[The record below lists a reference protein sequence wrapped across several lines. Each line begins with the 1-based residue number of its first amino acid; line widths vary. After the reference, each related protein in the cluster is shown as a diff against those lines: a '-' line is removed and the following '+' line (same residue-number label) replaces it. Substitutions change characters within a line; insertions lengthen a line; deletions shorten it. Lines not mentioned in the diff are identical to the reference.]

1 MKRWIL
7 RSLLGLVLAA
17 LFVGVWKWEEINRLL
32 AVNSLFSEEKI
43 VGNFSDMQGAFL
55 TRTLS
60 RGDAPTS
67 PLPVGDTF
75 TLPIEVEKWIAER
88 DVTALVILKD
98 GELVFEEYFLG
109 TTPDDLRMGWSV
121 SKSFLSALFG
131 ILVAEG
137 TIPDLDAAV
146 TQYVPELAD
155 GAYARA
161 SIRDVLQ
168 MSSGI
173 VFDENYLDQRS
184 DINRMGRVLALGGSM
199 DGFATA
205 LTETFAEPGTDW
217 QYVSIDTHVIAMV
230 ARAATG
236 RTLSELMEEKLIA
249 PLGFEAAPYYITDGY
264 GVAFAL
270 GGMNARTRDYAR
282 FGQMIAQGGAWQGEQ
297 IVPEDWIAESTVPSA
312 PTDPDQTGYG
322 YQWWIPLDG
331 EPGQF
336 MARGIYGQYVWIDRV
351 RNVVIAT
358 NAADRAFREPGVARQ
373 NEDIFRLIA
382 RSL

>member
-60 RGDAPTS
+60 RGDAPAS

-173 VFDENYLDQRS
+173 VFDEDYLDQRS

-336 MARGIYGQYVWIDRV
+336 MARGIYGQYVWIDRL

>member
-7 RSLLGLVLAA
+7 RTLLGLVLAA
-17 LFVGVWKWEEINRLL
+17 LFVGIWKWEEINRLL

-55 TRTLS
+55 TRTLT
-60 RGDAPTS
+60 RGDGTVS
-67 PLPVGDTF
+67 PLPVGPDF
-75 TLPIEVEKWIAER
+75 TLPLEVEQWITAR
-88 DVTALVILKD
+88 NVTALVILKD
-98 GELVFEEYFLG
+98 GEVVFEDYYLG
-109 TTPDDLRMGWSV
+109 TGPDDLRIGWSV

-131 ILVAEG
+131 ILVDDG
-137 TIPDLDAAV
+137 TIPDLDAPV
-146 TQYVPELAD
+146 TDYVPELATS
-155 GAYARA
+155 AYARA

-173 VFDENYLDQRS
+173 VFDEDYLDQSS

-199 DGFATA
+199 DAFATG

-217 QYVSIDTHVIAMV
+217 QYVSIDTHILSMV

-236 RTLSELMEEKLIA
+236 RPLAELMEEKLIA
-249 PLGFEAAPYYITDGY
+249 PLGFEADPYYITDGY

-282 FGQMIAQGGAWQGEQ
+282 FGQMVAQGGMWQGEQ
-297 IVPEDWIAESTVPSA
+297 VVPADWIDESTVASA

-331 EPGQF
+331 DPGQV

-358 NAADRAFREPGVARQ
+358 NAGDRLFREPGVARQ